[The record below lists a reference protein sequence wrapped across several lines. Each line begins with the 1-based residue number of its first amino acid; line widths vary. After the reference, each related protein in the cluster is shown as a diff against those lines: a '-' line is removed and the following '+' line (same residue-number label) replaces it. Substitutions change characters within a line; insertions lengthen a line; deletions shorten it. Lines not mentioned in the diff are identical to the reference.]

1 MVVLIT
7 GAQGFVGSFLSDSL
21 LAQGHRVI
29 ALGRSA
35 DPSRTH
41 DKYTYISA
49 DTTLAGDWL
58 SSLQDVDAV
67 INLAGKSIFT
77 RWSAKTKQQI
87 YDSRVLTTRNLVEYL
102 PSNKSLTLL
111 SASGVGFYGDRGA
124 DELTEDEPAGNDF
137 LAAMS
142 VAWEKEAQRA
152 VAKGI
157 RVVCMRFGIVLGADG
172 GALATMIPTF
182 RRFVGGRLGNGQ
194 QWFPWLHIDDLVAAV
209 EFLLNRRDLS
219 GTVNFCS
226 PNPVT
231 NSELTRTLASVLG
244 RPARLPVPA
253 LVMRLVM
260 GEFADVLLG
269 SQRALPRRLSR
280 SGFQFRYPDLRPALE
295 AVLAQRDNP

>member
-142 VAWEKEAQRA
+142 VDWEKEAQRA

-157 RVVCMRFGIVLGADG
+157 RVVCMRFGIVLGAGG

>member
-157 RVVCMRFGIVLGADG
+157 RVVCMRFGIVLGAGG

-244 RPARLPVPA
+244 RPALLPVPA